1 MGVTSTVIGQG
12 ITIEGEIASDEPVVV
27 AGTIRG
33 KLVVDGAVSV
43 EAGAV
48 VEADIGATTLSVA
61 GSVTGNVSATDR
73 VDLLS
78 GGRLVGDVR
87 AARVTIADGA
97 TFKGNVDM
105 DV

>member
-1 MGVTSTVIGQG
+1 MTSTVIGQG

-61 GSVTGNVSATDR
+61 GSVIGNVSATDR
-73 VDLLS
+73 VDLLT

>member
-1 MGVTSTVIGQG
+1 MTSTVIGQG